1 MRYLLLIVWLAFIGY
16 AIFFTPDTGGSDPY
30 LRSLV
35 TLQSKEPSLMA
46 MFSLLGLFPLA
57 YACLLLRSDDRRVPA
72 WPFVIGSF
80 ALGAF
85 ALLPY
90 FILTASGR
98 LAEHRRSVRTVPS
111 IRRSTEGAATHWI
124 LLLVTVAVIAYGWIG
139 GNRAVYAEAFQTS
152 SFVHTMTIDFVVLTL
167 LSVYA
172 ISRDARVNRQ
182 PAGIMWLGLIPV
194 IGLLFYVWR
203 TREKV
208 RA

>member
-1 MRYLLLIVWLAFIGY
+1 MRYILLIVWLAFIGY
-16 AIFFTPDTGGSDPY
+16 ATGFTPSSPGPDPY
-30 LRSLV
+30 LKSLL
-35 TLQSKEPSLMA
+35 TLQSDEPSLMA
-46 MFSLLGLFPLA
+46 MFTLLGLFPLS
-57 YACLLLRSDDRRVPA
+57 YACLLLRTDNRRVPA

-90 FILTASGR
+90 FILTASGH
-98 LAEHRRSVRTVPS
+98 LAERREHIRTVSS

-124 LLLVTVAVIAYGWIG
+124 LLLLTVAVIAYGWIG
-139 GNRAVYAEAFQTS
+139 GHSEVYAQAFNSS

-172 ISRDARVNRQ
+172 ISRDQRIEHHSHAM
-182 PAGIMWLGLIPV
+182 MWLGLIPV
-194 IGLLFYVWR
+194 VGILIYVWR
-203 TREKV
+203 TRESV